1 MMPYRSTWSNY
12 HCDHSFATSG
22 KCVLSQTDSEVRADV
37 EALKKSLF
45 ASVISVI
52 CRSTSTVPFMDLL
65 VRPASE
71 PPTPWHTHEEGD
83 RRRTA
88 YGNSKSMSVSQ
99 HLTADL
105 WQFKTAAAKSS
116 RKPSQRAG
124 KPFFFEEACSW
135 VQVST
140 GWQSEDIRRELSIR
154 KGQPNET
161 VTALLRTS
169 LWCLQ
174 VKKPTTES
182 TTA

>member
-124 KPFFFEEACSW
+124 KPFFLKKHVHGSRSLRADNQKTSEENCRLGKGNP
-135 VQVST
+135 T
-140 GWQSEDIRRELSIR
+140 RR
-154 KGQPNET
+154 
-161 VTALLRTS
+161 
-169 LWCLQ
+169 
-174 VKKPTTES
+174 
-182 TTA
+182 